1 MMGEPAVRLAL
12 LFYLIYLLD
21 RVKTVAD
28 LGLNFVDKFLKK
40 YDINSNKTSKNKGKK
55 TCKNQV
61 CNQQRIN

>member
-40 YDINSNKTSKNKGKK
+40 YDINSNKIAPNKGKNMSK
-55 TCKNQV
+55 KRVYNEQA
-61 CNQQRIN
+61 IS